1 MKIDQ
6 WMSDLK
12 GWPNIFEKESKQNYY
27 KLKMQLLM
35 LKEPKDALN
44 KRTDST
50 AERIS
55 ELEII
60 V

>member
-1 MKIDQ
+1 
-6 WMSDLK
+6 
-12 GWPNIFEKESKQNYY
+12 
-27 KLKMQLLM
+27 MQLLT